1 MKRLSFIF
9 ILLIAILCACD
20 NTTNSIE
27 NNQFDMVVTTPISRD
42 IFAMDTYM
50 SLKVYSNDETIL
62 DISQEKISQLE
73 KLFSVTDENSDLWK
87 INNSNGKKVSISYE
101 TTEILQKSLKVCNS
115 TNGALDISIYPV
127 LKEWGFTTDTYQ
139 IPTQERIDSLL
150 ENVNYKN
157 ISLDGNSIT
166 IPNDY
171 QIDLGSVAK
180 GYTGDCLMDIFKD
193 NGVQSAIVNLGGN
206 VQTYGTK
213 PDGSLWNVAIKNPF
227 SPNEEMCI
235 VSTSNKAIITSGNYE
250 RYFVGDDGNYYW
262 HILDTTTG
270 YPADNGLVSVTII
283 GDSGVMCD
291 ALSTALFVMGTEK
304 AIKYWQNNPSFD
316 MILVSND
323 KIIYFTQGL
332 KNSFKNISSMNIK
345 EIEYE

>member
-1 MKRLSFIF
+1 M
-9 ILLIAILCACD
+9 
-20 NTTNSIE
+20 
-27 NNQFDMVVTTPISRD
+27 
-42 IFAMDTYM
+42 
-50 SLKVYSNDETIL
+50 
-62 DISQEKISQLE
+62 
-73 KLFSVTDENSDLWK
+73 
-87 INNSNGKKVSISYE
+87 
-101 TTEILQKSLKVCNS
+101 KVCNS